1 MEPSTLLSSTKFN
14 EHSTLAFLQ
23 SKYCK
28 KPIKVSSFRTY
39 PSMGEEA
46 IHQTQL
52 KYRLDRERLE
62 IVKRSVDSIG
72 IEADAERF
80 VSLGGTLV
88 ISPPME
94 DVGDFKVHIRPD
106 DLVIPICHEG
116 MNRSQI
122 LHLVLLAIKN
132 QVGKDNVS
140 KPHGAES
147 GFDPFQAYADLN
159 SDNYYGYIHG
169 KIAKFAQADKYND
182 WIHKCFYQSFGVEKS
197 IRIGQIECLWADH
210 ELNPSDDDDVSKAF
224 VRLSADRTSQRKI
237 MDTLMYDSDIL
248 NSYTRVDGR
257 VVVFTFC
264 RATSIFIHR
273 LLEVSG
279 DKNLSNIVVV
289 CLPYPD
295 VISRAGGESERTKYL
310 EEHGE
315 PITRDA
321 LNIIKHR
328 EVFGFYASLLQ
339 LVCLE

>member
-1 MEPSTLLSSTKFN
+1 MKPSTLLSYTKFD
-14 EHSTLAFLQ
+14 EHSTLAYLRD
-23 SKYCK
+23 KYCK

-39 PSMGEEA
+39 PSMNEDA

-52 KYRLDRERLE
+52 KFRLDRERLE
-62 IVKRSVDSIG
+62 NVKRSVDSMG
-72 IEADAERF
+72 IQADAERF
-80 VSLGGTLV
+80 ISLGGTLV

-94 DVGDFKVHIRPD
+94 EVGDFKVHIRPD

-122 LHLVLLAIKN
+122 LHLVLLAIKS
-132 QVGKDNVS
+132 QVAKSNVT

-147 GFDPFQAYADLN
+147 GFDPYQAYSDVN
-159 SDNYYGYIHG
+159 TDNYFGYIHG
-169 KIAKFAQADKYND
+169 KMATLAEADRYND
-182 WIHKCFYQSFGVEKS
+182 WIPKCFYQSFGVEKS
-197 IRIGQIECLWADH
+197 QRVGHTECVLAGH
-210 ELNPSDDDDVSKAF
+210 ELNPPEDDSSTKAF
-224 VRLSADRTSQRKI
+224 DRLSADRTTQRKI
-237 MDTLMYDSDIL
+237 MDNLFYDSDIL
-248 NSYTRVDGR
+248 NSYTRFDGR

-279 DKNLSNIVVV
+279 DKDLSNIVVV

-295 VISRAGGESERTKYL
+295 VISRAGGETERKKYF

-315 PITRDA
+315 SITRDA

-328 EVFGFYASLLQ
+328 EVFKFYASLLQ
-339 LVCLE
+339 LVCIE